1 MCSEIA
7 FGVLTMGNDPLL
19 VNKIAAGL
27 LCAGI
32 LALGVSLISQQI
44 FLRAPQ
50 TKQAYAIAEGEVS
63 VASAT
68 ESASK
73 PAGPGEVAP
82 MLAKA
87 DVASGQKVAKK
98 CTSCHTLEK
107 GGKNKIGPN
116 LWDTVG
122 SKQAGADGYSYSS
135 ALKGLGGAWSYED
148 LNKFLY
154 KPKDYVKGT
163 KMTFA
168 GLKSAQ
174 DRADLIAYLRTLS
187 DNPKPMP

>member
-1 MCSEIA
+1 
-7 FGVLTMGNDPLL
+7 MGNDPLL

-27 LCAGI
+27 LSAGI
-32 LALGVSLISQQI
+32 LALGVTLISQQI

-63 VASAT
+63 AASAT
-68 ESASK
+68 QAASQ

-82 MLAKA
+82 LLATA
-87 DVASGQKVAKK
+87 DIASGQKVAKK
-98 CTSCHTLEK
+98 CTSCHTFEK

-116 LWDTVG
+116 LWNTVG
-122 SKQAGADGYSYSS
+122 SKPAAADGFSYSS
-135 ALKGLGGAWSYED
+135 ALKGLSVDWGYEE

-154 KPKDYVKGT
+154 KPKDYAKGT

-168 GLKSAQ
+168 GLKKTQ
-174 DRADLIAYLRTLS
+174 DRANLIAYLRSLS

>member
-1 MCSEIA
+1 
-7 FGVLTMGNDPLL
+7 MGNDPLL

-27 LCAGI
+27 LSAGI
-32 LALGVSLISQQI
+32 LALGVGLISQQI

-50 TKQAYAIAEGEVS
+50 SKQAYVIAEGEVN

-68 ESASK
+68 QAAAK
-73 PAGPGEVAP
+73 PSGPGEITP

-87 DVASGQKVAKK
+87 NVESGQKVAKK
-98 CTSCHTLEK
+98 CLSCHTFNK
-107 GGKNKIGPN
+107 GGNNKIGPN

-122 SKQAGADGYSYSS
+122 ATQAGGAGFSYSS
-135 ALKGLGGAWSYED
+135 ALKSLGGEWSYED

-163 KMTFA
+163 KMTYA

-174 DRADLIAYLRTLS
+174 ARADLIAYLRSLS